1 MEDQEIK
8 SLTDGMLAAIIFTMP
23 EEEGAPIIPV
33 SEIDKFT
40 PAARELAT
48 RAARKFHDLICTA
61 GYKDA
66 LVQEYMYGNGGN
78 PWWSMG
84 VDLWMTG
91 SGSGISFSD
100 NLNNTVIPAREFDT
114 RIRKMFGQFEHA
126 EVWHNQETDMIEFS
140 IYQPTF

>member
-8 SLTDGMLAAIIFTMP
+8 SMVDGMLAAIIFTMP
-23 EEEGAPIIPV
+23 DEEDASVIPV

-48 RAARKFHDLICTA
+48 RAVRKFHDLIRA
-61 GYKDA
+61 EGYTDA
-66 LVQEYMYGNGGN
+66 LVQEYRYGDGGN

-100 NLNNTVIPAREFDT
+100 NLSNTDFPAREFDA

-126 EVWHNQETDMIEFS
+126 EVWYNKETDMIEFS